1 VIGMDLNLGAVA
13 FWLAIG
19 AFLTAG
25 ALSGW
30 LREKEIQKT
39 IRAMIE
45 RDGKIDAETLAM
57 IRKHDIEAQAMEHA
71 YWGGGI
77 TGLQALAAG
86 VFALSVLLAIVG
98 LAYFLRDGD
107 GTRTPN
113 FFVAAGVFVGS
124 VTVGSVAAWLIGR
137 KANPSATKF

>member
-1 VIGMDLNLGAVA
+1 MDLNLGAVA
-13 FWLAIG
+13 FWLAVG

-45 RDGKIDAETLAM
+45 RDGKIDAEALAQ
-57 IRKHDIEAQAMEHA
+57 IRKHDLEAQAMEHA

-77 TGLQALAAG
+77 TAMQALAG
-86 VFALSVLLAIVG
+86 IVFSLGVLLGIVS
-98 LAYFLRDGD
+98 LFYFLRNSG
-107 GTRTPN
+107 GSTER
-113 FFVAAGVFVGS
+113 FFLAAAVFAGCIAIGAVC
-124 VTVGSVAAWLIGR
+124 AWLIGR
-137 KANPSATKF
+137 TSKPTDTKF

>member
-1 VIGMDLNLGAVA
+1 MDLDLGAVA
-13 FWLAIG
+13 FWIAMG

-45 RDGKIDAETLAM
+45 KDGKIDAEALAH
-57 IRKHDIEAQAMEHA
+57 IRKHDLEAQEREYA

-77 TGLQALAAG
+77 TGRQALAGAIF
-86 VFALSVLLAIVG
+86 VLSVLLGIVA
-98 LAYFLRDGD
+98 LFFFLRRGESDA
-107 GTRTPN
+107 N
-113 FFVAAGVFVGS
+113 FLMGAAVFTGSIAAGS
-124 VTVGSVAAWLIGR
+124 VTAWLIGR
-137 KANPSATKF
+137 KAKSRAAQS